1 MSDQQP
7 LDLSDYQY
15 RESLAEAGTI
25 PSRWYTDARFLE
37 LETERLFSRH
47 WQPVG
52 RTEMVAR
59 AGDFFT
65 TELAGEPLVI
75 TRSKDGSL
83 RGFFNVCKHRAGPV
97 ASGRGNR
104 SSLQCRYHGWTYG
117 LDGRLLSAPE
127 FDGVAGWNKKDVCLT
142 PVAVAQWGPV
152 IYANLR
158 PAAPSLESV
167 LGPIMAEV
175 EEKGIP
181 IETMSFIERRDYII
195 DCNWKVYVD
204 NYLEGYHIPIAHP
217 GLFREV
223 DYDNYF
229 VETLSGYS
237 KQHAPMRPA
246 SDVEALNRD
255 RRFMRTEAEEEAL
268 YYWVFPNTMFNF
280 YPDNMQL
287 NVIIP
292 LDHERTLT
300 IFEWYFEQPGTGGGW
315 ESMQQ
320 SIAFS
325 DEVQRED
332 IEICETVQKG
342 LRSRSYDVGRFSVK
356 RENGVHHFHSLLY
369 HAFTADPS

>member
-1 MSDQQP
+1 MSDSRS
-7 LDLSDYQY
+7 LDLSDYHY
-15 RESLAEAGTI
+15 HESLAEAGTI

-37 LETERLFSRH
+37 LETERLFSQY

-52 RTEMVAR
+52 RSEMVAR
-59 AGDFFT
+59 SGDFFT

-75 TRSKDGSL
+75 TRSRDGKL

-97 ASGRGNR
+97 ASGKGNR
-104 SSLQCRYHGWTYG
+104 NSLQCRYHGWTYG

-127 FDGVAGWNKKDVCLT
+127 FEGVAGWDKGDVCLT

-158 PAAPSLESV
+158 PDAPPLESV
-167 LGPIMAEV
+167 FGAIKAEV
-175 EEKGIP
+175 DSKGIP
-181 IETMSFIERRDYII
+181 IETMSFIERRDYVIE
-195 DCNWKVYVD
+195 CNWKVYVD

-229 VETLSGYS
+229 VETLGGYS

-268 YYWVFPNTMFNF
+268 YYWVFPNTMLNF

-287 NVIIP
+287 NVIVP

-369 HAFTADPS
+369 HALSNDPS